1 MRNMY
6 RNDADLDMTFLC
18 HAHRSTQIFV
28 ERLDMERAA
37 IIECK
42 QQLQL
47 YLQHQA
53 WPTHLQPPGPRGVW
67 RSVAGARL
75 QASCASKFQIRSK
88 RK

>member
-28 ERLDMERAA
+28 EGLDMERAA

-42 QQLQL
+42 QQL
-47 YLQHQA
+47 
-53 WPTHLQPPGPRGVW
+53 
-67 RSVAGARL
+67 
-75 QASCASKFQIRSK
+75 
-88 RK
+88 